1 MKATTRRRRS
11 GLVLLPFMV
20 GAVTL
25 GTSGPGRAA
34 EQDPAVAC
42 AKLATLANFP
52 VTPTQI
58 TLANYNAA
66 GAKDAN
72 GVVLPAHCQVQG
84 EVRKRVSSD
93 GFPYGVGF
101 EVRLPAPSDWNG
113 RFMFQGGG
121 GTEGAVPPAFGVAGT
136 LSPTLAHGWAV
147 ASQNGGHDDKQLP
160 SSLQFFLD
168 PQAVEDHAYAS
179 VDATAQTAKFLIDA
193 FYGKS
198 PSRSYFVGC
207 STGGRQGMM
216 FSQRFPDYF
225 DGIVAGDPVY
235 DLEAIAMTE
244 LWGVQAIQQVAP
256 EPIEKL
262 QNGTP
267 IFYPALPVADQEL
280 FTRAV
285 LAACDT
291 LDGTADGVIDN
302 APACWA
308 KFDPATFVFPEG
320 PPLQCTG
327 VKSASCLAPAQ
338 IAAIKRINSG
348 PRNAIGQSIKAPAG
362 EAVPSGAD
370 ATMFGYSYDG
380 GFMAPTG
387 IPARKIGTPT
397 SAPGDLAQGLSQ
409 IPYHWVPAG
418 DPKRS
423 PLSVSFEKDL
433 GGLRKSSPLVD
444 YSASTDIA
452 NYKARG
458 GKIIWYHGV
467 SDPGPPVLG
476 TIAYYNDLVAKNGGA
491 VNTETF
497 ARLYLVP
504 NMGHCRGGPATDQ
517 FDLLTPLVEWVE
529 KGVAPERIV
538 ASGRQFTSAP
548 TTRSRPLCPY
558 PQQARYSGAAGGD
571 LGSISNYA
579 CVAPQ

>member
-1 MKATTRRRRS
+1 MKATTRRRS
-11 GLVLLPFMV
+11 GLFVLPLMV
-20 GAVTL
+20 GAAGV
-25 GTSGPGRAA
+25 GTCVSSHAA
-34 EQDPAVAC
+34 EPDPAAAC

-58 TLANYNAA
+58 TLASYNAA
-66 GAKDAN
+66 GAKDAS
-72 GVVLPAHCQVQG
+72 GAALPAHCQVQG
-84 EVRKRVSSD
+84 IVRKRVGSD
-93 GFPYGVGF
+93 GFSYGVGF
-101 EVRLPAPSDWNG
+101 EVRLPAPADWNG

-121 GTEGAVPPAFGVAGT
+121 GTEGAVPQAVGAAGT
-136 LSPTLAHGWAV
+136 LSPTLARGWAV
-147 ASQNGGHDDKQLP
+147 ASQNGGHDNKELP
-160 SSLQFFLD
+160 NPLQFFLD
-168 PQAVEDHAYAS
+168 PQAVEDHAYGS
-179 VDATAQTAKFLIDA
+179 IDATAQTAKFLIDA
-193 FYGKS
+193 FYGQR
-198 PSRSYFVGC
+198 PSHSYFVGC
-207 STGGRQGMM
+207 STGGRQGMV
-216 FSQRFPDYF
+216 FSQHFPDTF

-235 DLEAIAMTE
+235 DLEAIALSE

-256 EPIEKL
+256 APVEKL
-262 QNGTP
+262 ADGNP
-267 IFYPALPVADQEL
+267 IFYPALPAADQEL

-285 LAACDT
+285 LAACDA

-308 KFDPATFVFPEG
+308 KFDPATFVFANG
-320 PPLQCTG
+320 VPLQCAG
-327 VKSASCLAPAQ
+327 AKSAICLAPAQ

-348 PRNAIGQSIKAPAG
+348 PRNAMGQPIKAPAG
-362 EAVPSGAD
+362 EAVASGAD
-370 ATMFGYSYDG
+370 ATVVGYPYDG

-397 SAPGDLAQGLSQ
+397 AVPGDLAQGLSQ
-409 IPYHWVPAG
+409 ISYHWVPAE
-418 DPKRS
+418 DPRRS

-433 GGLRKSSPLVD
+433 GGLRKSSPLVA

-476 TIAYYNDLVAKNGGA
+476 TIAYYNDLVAKNGGR

-517 FDLLTPLVEWVE
+517 FDMLTPLVEWVE
-529 KGVAPERIV
+529 KGVAPGPVV

-558 PQQARYSGAAGGD
+558 PQQARYTGPAGGD
-571 LGSISNYA
+571 LGSAGNYA